1 VKNQTYFISDVHLG
15 APSIDLS
22 QDRERRLVSFLQSIA
37 EHCERLFIVGD
48 LFDYW
53 FEYKHV
59 VPRGHTRL
67 LGQLAQMVDEG
78 MELHIFVGNHDLW
91 MGNYLVEELG
101 ATIHYKP
108 LIWEVPGT
116 SLRYY
121 IAHGDGLGPG
131 DRRYKA
137 MKKIFTNPMVS
148 WVLQRFHPNF
158 GVGLARRMSR
168 SSRNSQ
174 GPEENAFKGDQERQL
189 IHSQALLEKEW
200 FDAFVY
206 GHRHHAKEVLLKTQD
221 GINGAKIE
229 SKYYVLGDW
238 ITLNTYAK
246 WDGERLTLNT
256 YSHQ

>member
-1 VKNQTYFISDVHLG
+1 MKNQTYFISDVHLG

-53 FEYKHV
+53 FEYKNV
-59 VPRGHTRL
+59 VPRGHTRV
-67 LGQLAQMVDEG
+67 LGQLAQMADEG

-101 ATIHYKP
+101 ATIHYDP
-108 LIWEVPGT
+108 FIWEVPGT

-137 MKKIFTNPMVS
+137 MKKILTNPMLH
-148 WVLQRFHPNF
+148 WILQRFHPNF
-158 GVGLARRMSR
+158 GVGLARRLSR
-168 SSRNSQ
+168 SSRNRQS
-174 GPEENAFKGDQERQL
+174 PEENAFKGEKERQL
-189 IHSQALLEKEW
+189 IYSQALLEKEW

-206 GHRHHAKEVLLKTQD
+206 GHRHHVTEMLLKTQK
-221 GINGAKIE
+221 GTNGANIE
-229 SKYYVLGDW
+229 SKYYILGDW

-256 YSHQ
+256 YLHQ

>member
-15 APSIDLS
+15 APDVLQS
-22 QDRERRLVSFLQSIA
+22 QARERHLVGFLRSISDQ
-37 EHCERLFIVGD
+37 CERLFIVGD

-53 FEYKHV
+53 FEYKRV

-121 IAHGDGLGPG
+121 IAHGDGLGTG
-131 DRRYKA
+131 
-137 MKKIFTNPMVS
+137 
-148 WVLQRFHPNF
+148 
-158 GVGLARRMSR
+158 R
-168 SSRNSQ
+168 S
-174 GPEENAFKGDQERQL
+174 PL
-189 IHSQALLEKEW
+189 
-200 FDAFVY
+200 
-206 GHRHHAKEVLLKTQD
+206 
-221 GINGAKIE
+221 
-229 SKYYVLGDW
+229 
-238 ITLNTYAK
+238 
-246 WDGERLTLNT
+246 
-256 YSHQ
+256 